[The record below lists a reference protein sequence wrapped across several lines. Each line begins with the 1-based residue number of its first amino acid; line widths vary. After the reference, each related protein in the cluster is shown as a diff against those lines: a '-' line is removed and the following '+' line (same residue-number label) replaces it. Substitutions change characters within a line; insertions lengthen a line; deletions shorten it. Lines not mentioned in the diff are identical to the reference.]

1 MDLISSWS
9 SLSTLKY
16 TLRNFLDS
24 LGLQH
29 TEYGLEEGLSKLWA
43 QDNLSIF
50 CLNPVYGLDF
60 KNQDPHACPGLE
72 AVCLESDVRPHAC
85 GRLAKLGSQHL
96 NAKEMRKKQLI
107 IFKAHI
113 IVVLGCLCKKIN
125 CTQKLRNQLSAN
137 PYILKCGPTSVSAPY
152 KENKSKLSW
161 NWYSMTLKIRQ
172 TVFQQQEKN
181 RLPYWCF
188 NRAMLFWGLGPGWVE
203 GTGCVHQPTCKSENT
218 C

>member
-1 MDLISSWS
+1 MDSKTKGGSCAVNQFLSKNLLVSPTCKPSMDLISSWS

-72 AVCLESDVRPHAC
+72 AVCLDSDVRPHAC

-96 NAKEMRKKQLI
+96 NAKEMRKNSSLSSR
-107 IFKAHI
+107 HI
-113 IVVLGCLCKKIN
+113 L
-125 CTQKLRNQLSAN
+125 
-137 PYILKCGPTSVSAPY
+137 
-152 KENKSKLSW
+152 
-161 NWYSMTLKIRQ
+161 YSGFGMSL
-172 TVFQQQEKN
+172 
-181 RLPYWCF
+181 
-188 NRAMLFWGLGPGWVE
+188 
-203 GTGCVHQPTCKSENT
+203 
-218 C
+218 

>member
-1 MDLISSWS
+1 MSPGQFIDILSKS
-9 SLSTLKY
+9 SLWPGFQKSRSACLPRPWSCLFGFRCQASCVWKAGQVGLTTSKCE
-16 TLRNFLDS
+16 RNEEKTAHY
-24 LGLQH
+24 LQG
-29 TEYGLEEGLSKLWA
+29 TY
-43 QDNLSIF
+43 
-50 CLNPVYGLDF
+50 Y
-60 KNQDPHACPGLE
+60 
-72 AVCLESDVRPHAC
+72 
-85 GRLAKLGSQHL
+85 
-96 NAKEMRKKQLI
+96 
-107 IFKAHI
+107 

-188 NRAMLFWGLGPGWVE
+188 KRAMLFWGLGPGWVE